1 MRSCVVIPAR
11 YKSSRLPG
19 KPLIALLGKP
29 MIIWVAEIAS
39 KAVGLS
45 NVFIATDDNRIAH
58 EVNQKG
64 YKHIMTSS
72 SSLTGTD
79 RVAEASLE
87 LNYDIFVNV
96 QGDEPLVSPKDILR
110 CIDHKIKYKD
120 HIINSYNLINENQ
133 DPTSINIP
141 KVVINNAEDLVY
153 ISRSLIPGFKDFKYK
168 INSYLKQICIYGYN
182 KKELLNFLDFG
193 AKSVIEKSEDIEI
206 LRFFEL
212 GHPIKMFKSQKSS
225 LSVDIKEDIE
235 QVERELKLRRS
246 C

>member
-1 MRSCVVIPAR
+1 MRSCVIIPAR
-11 YKSSRLPG
+11 YKSTRLPG

-45 NVFIATDDNRIAH
+45 NVFIATDDNRIAN
-58 EVNQKG
+58 EVNKKG
-64 YKHIMTSS
+64 YKYIMTSS

-79 RVAEASLE
+79 RVAEASLG
-87 LNYDIFVNV
+87 LNYDIYINV
-96 QGDEPLVSPKDILR
+96 QGDEPLLSPKDILR

-120 HIINSYNLINENQ
+120 HIINSYNLIHKNQ
-133 DPTSINIP
+133 DAKSKNIP
-141 KVVINNAEDLVY
+141 KVVINNAEDLIY
-153 ISRSLIPGFKDFKYK
+153 ISRSLVPGFKDLKSK

-182 KKELLNFLDFG
+182 RKELLNFLNFG
-193 AKSVIEKSEDIEI
+193 GKSEIEESEDIEI

-212 GHPIKMFKSQKSS
+212 GHPIKMFKADNDS
-225 LSVDIKEDIE
+225 LSVDVVEDIKK
-235 QVERELKLRRS
+235 VERELRLRNK

>member
-1 MRSCVVIPAR
+1 MRYCVVIPAR

-19 KPLIALLGKP
+19 KPLISLLGKP

-39 KAVGLS
+39 QAVGLS
-45 NVFIATDDNRIAH
+45 NVFIATDDNRIAN

-72 SSLTGTD
+72 SCLTGTD
-79 RVAEASLE
+79 RVAEASLR
-87 LNYDIFVNV
+87 LNYDIYINV

-110 CIDHKIKYKD
+110 CIDNKIKYKD

-133 DPTSINIP
+133 DPGSINIP
-141 KVVINNAEDLVY
+141 KVVINNSEDLIY
-153 ISRSLIPGFKDFKYK
+153 ISRSLVPGFKDLSSKTD
-168 INSYLKQICIYGYN
+168 SYLKQVCIYGYN
-182 KKELLNFLDFG
+182 KSELSSFFG
-193 AKSVIEKSEDIEI
+193 FGGKSKLEKSEDIEI

-212 GHPIKMFKSQKSS
+212 DHPIKMFKAHNNS
-225 LSVDIKEDIE
+225 LSVDVVEDIE
-235 QVERELKLRRS
+235 KVERELRLRNK

>member
-19 KPLIALLGKP
+19 KPLIGLLGKP

-45 NVFIATDDNRIAH
+45 NVFIATDDNRIAN

-72 SSLTGTD
+72 SCLTGTD
-79 RVAEASLE
+79 RVAEASLS
-87 LNYDIFVNV
+87 LNYDIYINV

-110 CIDHKIKYKD
+110 CIDNKIKYKD
-120 HIINSYNLINENQ
+120 HIINSYNFINENQ
-133 DPTSINIP
+133 DPGSINIP
-141 KVVINNAEDLVY
+141 KVVINNSEDLIY
-153 ISRSLIPGFKDFKYK
+153 MSRSLVPGFKDLKSK
-168 INSYLKQICIYGYN
+168 TNSYLKQICIYGYN
-182 KKELLNFLDFG
+182 KKELLNFLEFG
-193 AKSVIEKSEDIEI
+193 RKSKIEESEDIEI

-212 GHPIKMFKSQKSS
+212 GHPIKMFKAHNDS
-225 LSVDIKEDIE
+225 LSVDVVEDIKK
-235 QVERELKLRRS
+235 VERELRLRNK

>member
-1 MRSCVVIPAR
+1 MRSCVIIPAR

-39 KAVGLS
+39 KAVGIS
-45 NVFIATDDNRIAH
+45 NVYIATDDNRIAN
-58 EVNQKG
+58 EVNEKG
-64 YKHIMTSS
+64 YKYIMTSC

-79 RVAEASLE
+79 RVAEASIG

-110 CIDHKIKYKD
+110 CIDHKLKYKD
-120 HIINSYNLINENQ
+120 HIINSYNLINDDQ
-133 DPTSINIP
+133 DPSSINIP
-141 KVVINNAEDLVY
+141 KVVINSAEDLIY
-153 ISRSLIPGFKDFKYK
+153 ISRSLVPGFKDLKFKV
-168 INSYLKQICIYGYN
+168 NSYLKQICIYGYN
-182 KKELLNFLDFG
+182 RKELSNFLEFG
-193 AKSVIEKSEDIEI
+193 AKSEIEKSEDIEI

-212 GHPIKMFKSQKSS
+212 GHPIKMFKANNNS
-225 LSVDIKEDIE
+225 LSVDVVEDIE
-235 QVERELKLRRS
+235 KVERELRLRKQ